1 MGEPLTLVNETKKTK
16 LVRRARIWRERPI
29 TDEDIFYGTDECG
42 RSGWFLRLTVTGL
55 YPRRVGPYRTERQAI
70 EVLEEFLA
78 DLEVEPLCELSNDG
92 HNRTARVNG
101 RVVGGR
107 GFRLMSKIG
116 QQAVSLERL
125 EQLLAQ
131 AKQKGR

>member
-1 MGEPLTLVNETKKTK
+1 MKQF
-16 LVRRARIWRERPI
+16 RRPA
-29 TDEDIFYGTDECG
+29 
-42 RSGWFLRLTVTGL
+42 
-55 YPRRVGPYRTERQAI
+55 
-70 EVLEEFLA
+70 
-78 DLEVEPLCELSNDG
+78 NG
-92 HNRTARVNG
+92 HSRTAIVNG

-116 QQAVSLERL
+116 QHAISLNRL